1 MLHHCGVKFLL
12 ARRTL
17 GAFVISH
24 ERPLRLVHGPAQLR
38 GQILRT
44 CVASAE
50 CVFLACKLTLT
61 FLCTAPQF
69 VNFAAQASGQ
79 SLTVDD
85 FWSNP
90 LCMQYYKNLVSFW
103 LNHPNKLANG
113 LQFKVSFGD
122 PTRRLCIREHT
133 YRPWSTTRAYCN
145 VPTIIR

>member
-1 MLHHCGVKFLL
+1 M
-12 ARRTL
+12 
-17 GAFVISH
+17 
-24 ERPLRLVHGPAQLR
+24 Q
-38 GQILRT
+38 
-44 CVASAE
+44 
-50 CVFLACKLTLT
+50 LTLT
-61 FLCTAPQF
+61 SCTALQF

-122 PTRRLCIREHT
+122 PPMALH
-133 YRPWSTTRAYCN
+133 S
-145 VPTIIR
+145 